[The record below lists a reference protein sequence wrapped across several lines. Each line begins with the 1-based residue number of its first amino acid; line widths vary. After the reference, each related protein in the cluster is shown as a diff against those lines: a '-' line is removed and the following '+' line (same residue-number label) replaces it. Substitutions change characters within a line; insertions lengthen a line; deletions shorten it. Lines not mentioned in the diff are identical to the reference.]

1 MEMDEDLKDKN
12 IKNKRKDSEFKVIWL
27 IEIWFKKS
35 VEKTDFMDSEKDL
48 QNILKRSFSVKSA
61 HFL

>member
-1 MEMDEDLKDKN
+1 MDEDLKDKN
-12 IKNKRKDSEFKVIWL
+12 SKNKRKDSELKVVWL

-35 VEKTDFMDSEKDL
+35 VEKTDFMDSVKDL